1 MMKRREM
8 ITLLGGAAATWPLA
22 CARAA
27 VRSCAERRWQQNATV
42 WPTKTRLNDNG
53 PAGFDFQHE
62 LHGRRGLALT
72 VGNEKGP
79 LPEGPS
85 LAVSMLPFREQG

>member
-1 MMKRREM
+1 MIRREF

-42 WPTKTRLNDNG
+42 WPAVIGTPPPPCGLQRQGLTITAL
-53 PAGFDFQHE
+53 
-62 LHGRRGLALT
+62 LALIFNMSCT
-72 VGNEKGP
+72 
-79 LPEGPS
+79 EG
-85 LAVSMLPFREQG
+85 EG